1 MGKIGLVSSVHKIEL
16 LFIFSL
22 LVSIIPVNS
31 LLKSSFLL
39 TLFIL
44 FHRGYRIKT
53 FLSILILF
61 ILLNNFSA
69 FVVDKN
75 LNNDGSFS
83 YYSVNGSLKGDY
95 LNVGDVIVG
104 RFKTENRGNFIQYIV
119 EQEFFRMRVPIYS
132 YLIELRDRKVEN
144 LYFLSNK
151 KITLLLAV
159 FYGEKRYISD
169 EVNELFTIAGLN
181 HLLAISGQHVGI
193 ILMMIFIFLYRI
205 DFKIRFLIGMISVV
219 LFIPIAGFKIP
230 VIRAAIFVTILAFT
244 YLFDRKVVLRKL
256 VLWVAVTF
264 MIVDPDI
271 IYSPS
276 FCLSFLAVLGISLIS
291 DDFFKENKFINS
303 ILVGIY
309 ATAFTLPYIAYKFG
323 IFNIA
328 SVLNTILYSPIIS
341 AIILTGMVSIFST
354 TFVIPFE
361 IYFEQ
366 VAISF
371 LKFLS
376 KVTDFAFMAVSI
388 DFYILLVCIAI
399 LVVGYF
405 YRRIYIIL
413 LTFFIL
419 FLPAKKV
426 NGLFLPKMKN
436 SQGYLLNIDG
446 VHEIFFKGNSRD
458 FRYIFLPFVSKVS
471 GRREFDYGDIDL
483 PYNSKIIK
491 IRFSNEFT
499 NNVCFNS
506 NGCPFVILN
515 DRRKFSKLEFLDNI
529 TYINYLK
536 EPIIGAISINYGDKP
551 YYHFKIDR

>member
-309 ATAFTLPYIAYKFG
+309 ATAFTLPYIAYK
-323 IFNIA
+323 
-328 SVLNTILYSPIIS
+328 
-341 AIILTGMVSIFST
+341 
-354 TFVIPFE
+354 
-361 IYFEQ
+361 
-366 VAISF
+366 
-371 LKFLS
+371 
-376 KVTDFAFMAVSI
+376 
-388 DFYILLVCIAI
+388 
-399 LVVGYF
+399 
-405 YRRIYIIL
+405 
-413 LTFFIL
+413 
-419 FLPAKKV
+419 
-426 NGLFLPKMKN
+426 
-436 SQGYLLNIDG
+436 
-446 VHEIFFKGNSRD
+446 
-458 FRYIFLPFVSKVS
+458 
-471 GRREFDYGDIDL
+471 
-483 PYNSKIIK
+483 
-491 IRFSNEFT
+491 
-499 NNVCFNS
+499 
-506 NGCPFVILN
+506 
-515 DRRKFSKLEFLDNI
+515 
-529 TYINYLK
+529 
-536 EPIIGAISINYGDKP
+536 
-551 YYHFKIDR
+551 